1 MGLWTLQWKGVWGVK
16 KSLFLSISQVPDTL
30 CMPNPSFSQGW
41 EVDIVLCH
49 QFQDWF
55 IPHFHISEMGMNLI
69 VNVYIFSFQILIYLK
84 IWKEMLHLG
93 LPRWLN
99 GKESA
104 CQCRRYGFNPWVRKI
119 SLEKEMAVHSSFLAW
134 KIPLTEGP
142 GGLQSVGSQRVG
154 HDWAIEHECM
164 LHLATSGFCQI

>member
-55 IPHFHISEMGMNLI
+55 IPHFHISEMGMNLV

-104 CQCRRYGFNPWVRKI
+104 CQCRRHKRCRFNPWVGKIPRIRKWP
-119 SLEKEMAVHSSFLAW
+119 STPQYSSW
-134 KIPLTEGP
+134 KIPWTEEP
-142 GGLQSVGSQRVG
+142 GGVQSIGSQNSLTQLSN
-154 HDWAIEHECM
+154 WAQSC
-164 LHLATSGFCQI
+164 F